1 MDITAKVYRFDPS
14 TDAAP
19 RYESYDV
26 NIDEDDAGIV
36 TGLQVLQEINLHV
49 TPVAYESSCY
59 CGICGRCAMLI
70 DGEPSLACMTRI
82 LPGEHTFEPLAG
94 FPVVRDL
101 VVDTDKAYAQF
112 LDSKAEVQTVNPI
125 DHFKAFDY
133 DFYWEVLD
141 RMQSCRECMLC
152 YSACPALNEQ
162 GKWGKFVGPGAMM
175 QIGLR
180 ILDGRDESDRVLQA
194 VTSGLFQCTMCGKCS
209 DVCTAHIDHLGVMQL
224 MRDLATARGLVPADA
239 VEVVPGGAFKDSTV
253 AVAPEM
259 TELELIESARC
270 DMPTCHSADVV
281 KGYKGTESMAEMR
294 VEAHVKKKAAISDAQ
309 AEALKKFFTHQT
321 APMGADGIAAGIEA
335 IPAVKAYEEAVAA
348 AAAAA
353 AEAAAG
359 AGA

>member
-19 RYESYDV
+19 YYKEYDV
-26 NIDEDDAGIV
+26 SIPEDDGGIV
-36 TGLQVLQEINLHV
+36 TGLQVLQEINLNV
-49 TPVAYESSCY
+49 EPISYESSCY
-59 CGICGRCAMLI
+59 CSICGRCAMLI
-70 DGEPSLACMTRI
+70 DGEPGLACMT
-82 LPGEHTFEPLAG
+82 PMMAGAHTFEPLSG

-133 DFYWEVLD
+133 QYYWEVLD

-194 VTSGLFQCTMCGKCS
+194 VTSGLFQCTMCGACS
-209 DVCTAHIDHLGVMQL
+209 AVCTAHIDHLGVMQL
-224 MRDLATARGLVPADA
+224 MRELATARGLVPADA
-239 VEVVPGGAFKDSTV
+239 VEVAPGSAVKQSSATVDSGLT
-253 AVAPEM
+253 A
-259 TELELIESARC
+259 LEVIESSTC

-281 KGYKGTESMAEMR
+281 KSYRGTEGMVDVR
-294 VEAHVKKKAAISDAQ
+294 LTAHITKKAAITDAQ
-309 AEALKKFFTHQT
+309 TEALKQFFTYT
-321 APMGADGIAAGIEA
+321 EAPLGATGVAQAIEA
-335 IPAVKAYEEAVAA
+335 ETAIKAAEEAA
-348 AAAAA
+348 AAAAGA
-353 AEAAAG
+353 VAG
-359 AGA
+359 A